1 MLKRGIM
8 NQTILTLLQSIE
20 KNFEISDYGK
30 ECCIICGTD
39 KNITKEHLLPKWV
52 FENDVK
58 KSFFISPE
66 DTLYSYRLSY
76 LPCCKTCN
84 SSVLGNFEHHIR
96 EILKR
101 ENKNFT
107 ISEKEDIIF
116 WIKYLDFK
124 FKIFGVEKACHR
136 NTKSKSNIGLW
147 DKPRNNPKNFFYD
160 LFDLPAT
167 TNSLIIS
174 EPKQKNFD
182 FFYWKD
188 HYFSITLPQCNVSI
202 IYFFTNKIENIE
214 EFCNIF

>member
-1 MLKRGIM
+1 M

-30 ECCIICGTD
+30 ECCIICDTD

-147 DKPRNNPKNFFYD
+147 NKPKNNPKNFFYD

>member
-1 MLKRGIM
+1 M

-20 KNFEISDYGK
+20 KSFEISDYGK
-30 ECCIICGTD
+30 ECCIICGTN

-147 DKPRNNPKNFFYD
+147 DKPKNNPKNFFYD

>member
-1 MLKRGIM
+1 M

-30 ECCIICGTD
+30 ECCIICGTN

-76 LPCCKTCN
+76 LPCCKACN

-147 DKPRNNPKNFFYD
+147 DKPKNNPKNFFYD
-160 LFDLPAT
+160 LFDLPVT
-167 TNSLIIS
+167 TSSLIIS

>member
-1 MLKRGIM
+1 M

-84 SSVLGNFEHHIR
+84 SSVLGNFEHHIK

-167 TNSLIIS
+167 INSLIIS

-214 EFCNIF
+214 EFCNDF

>member
-1 MLKRGIM
+1 M

-20 KNFEISDYGK
+20 KSFEISDYGK
-30 ECCIICGTD
+30 ECCIICGTN

-96 EILKR
+96 EILKK

-147 DKPRNNPKNFFYD
+147 DKPKNNPKNFFYD

>member
-1 MLKRGIM
+1 M

-124 FKIFGVEKACHR
+124 FKIFEVEKACHR

>member
-1 MLKRGIM
+1 M

-30 ECCIICGTD
+30 ECCIICGTN

-96 EILKR
+96 EILKK

-147 DKPRNNPKNFFYD
+147 DKPKNNPKNFFYD

-188 HYFSITLPQCNVSI
+188 HYFSITLPQCNISI

>member
-1 MLKRGIM
+1 M

-39 KNITKEHLLPKWV
+39 KDITKEHLLPKWV

-107 ISEKEDIIF
+107 ISEKEDVIF

-147 DKPRNNPKNFFYD
+147 NKPKNNPKNFFYD

>member
-1 MLKRGIM
+1 M

-20 KNFEISDYGK
+20 KNFEISEYGK

-147 DKPRNNPKNFFYD
+147 DKPKNNPKNFFYD

-202 IYFFTNKIENIE
+202 IYFFTNKIKNIE
-214 EFCNIF
+214 EFCNDF

>member
-1 MLKRGIM
+1 M

-101 ENKNFT
+101 EDKNFT

-147 DKPRNNPKNFFYD
+147 DKPKNNPKNFFYD